1 MKLLR
6 KIVPCLTALGL
17 FLMSGILPAATAADP
32 VPVVYSY
39 VLELSATQPGM
50 GDYSTNYDLFV
61 VASEAD
67 APALHA
73 GSIALAVDSTSITA
87 TLESVYETHDFSGS
101 AGIGEETIGSQH
113 VVEFTWNARENTDL
127 TTISTA
133 GKQRLASVTIGSG
146 GGTAPVGTVELLS
159 WDQTSAGKA
168 KLAQMND
175 PTTPDKPAL
184 ENLIKDTWRYEDL
197 KTPDIGY
204 YQGFYAADVEG
215 ADSAQFA
222 VDIQNGWQAFRIVSY
237 NPYKDT
243 ILEFYAKEDSGWS
256 STAVLT
262 SSVATPAGQDPG
274 KLTVEVEPIMVLDS
288 LPAGTYKM
296 VIKKASHVTVTYE
309 NLIITDSREWPQLI
323 GKTAYLPCGDLNGD
337 NKITL
342 IDFSR
347 LTNEIKYGRIIN
359 NTDILDLDGDEKL
372 GQKDLAILIDPH
384 HYGKHEQI
392 IDLGGSTT

>member
-1 MKLLR
+1 M
-6 KIVPCLTALGL
+6 TAGAPL
-17 FLMSGILPAATAADP
+17 SAAAAETTPP
-32 VPVVYSY
+32 VAVYSY
-39 VLELSATQPGM
+39 VLQLRETQDGPERY
-50 GDYSTNYDLFV
+50 DTQYDLYV
-61 VASEAD
+61 VASKKD

-73 GSIALAVDSTSITA
+73 GSIALAAEGVMRIEAEVENAYEVRGFDGTA
-87 TLESVYETHDFSGS
+87 GV
-101 AGIGEETIGSQH
+101 ANETIGTKR
-113 VVEFTWNARENTDL
+113 VVEFTWNAIPSTDV
-127 TTISTA
+127 TTLSSE
-133 GKQRLASVTIGSG
+133 GKQRIATITIGG
-146 GGTAPVGTVELLS
+146 GGGYAPPGTVELLS
-159 WDQTSAGKA
+159 WDQTAVGQQKIA
-168 KLAQMND
+168 EMND
-175 PTTPDKPAL
+175 PATPDKPAL

-237 NPYKDT
+237 NPHKDT
-243 ILEFYAKEDSGWS
+243 TLQFYTKEGAGWS

-262 SSVATPAGQDPG
+262 SSVATPGGELPG
-274 KLTVEVEPIMVLDS
+274 KLTVTVEPASVLDS

-296 VIKKASHVTVTYE
+296 VIKKPSHVTFTYE
-309 NLIITDSREWPQLI
+309 NLVITDSREWPQLI

-347 LTNEIKYGRIIN
+347 LTNEAKYGRIIAS
-359 NTDILDLDGDEKL
+359 TDLLDLDGDKRL

-384 HYGKHEQI
+384 NYGKHEQI